1 MKTYGTLR
9 HTERSAGRTAFEV
22 AAEPHVMM
30 RLKRI
35 FPRARQIRSGSLL
48 LSDTPDVARD
58 LEWVLTRW
66 PLEQDFDAA
75 VALRMRADRH
85 RKTEQDVAHVLGGGQ
100 GRLALCRDPARPAR
114 PYQQTAADLLLTTR
128 QLLLADEVGLGK
140 TQTAVLTML
149 DPDALPAVVVCLTHL
164 PKQWCRE
171 IHTVAPWLTTHIA
184 TRRDP
189 YFVDDDVLVL
199 PYSKL
204 AGWADHLAAA
214 DIGVVVFDEVQ
225 EIRRHDSLKYDAA
238 ARVAAR
244 ARYRLG
250 LSATPIYN
258 YGGEA
263 HNIFQ
268 VLAPGL
274 LGERE
279 EFIREWGGATH
290 SSGQVSVADPNA
302 LGTYLRDQGVMLRRT
317 RADVGRELPDVVRVT
332 HTVDADPNAL
342 EEVAV
347 EVEHLAR
354 TLLEGPNK
362 ERFAAAGEMDWKLR
376 RATGI
381 AKAPHVAAFVR
392 MLLDSEPAVVLFGW
406 HREVYE
412 RWGKHLAEFNP
423 RLYTGTESPAQK
435 DASVRAFLD
444 GTCRVLLVS
453 LRAGAGLDG
462 LQQAARVCV
471 FGELDWSPGIHHQ
484 CEGRLNR
491 DGQSD
496 PVVSYF
502 LVSDAGSDPTVAEV
516 LDLKRG
522 QSEPLVDPG
531 RTPLGTA
538 DNSTDRMQ
546 RLAAAFLARRGESLP
561 VDLAD
566 LAFDEQ
572 FEAAQPLFFWP
583 EPNDN
588 DDLSNGRS

>member
-1 MKTYGTLR
+1 MRTYGTLR
-9 HTERSAGRTAFEV
+9 HTERTAGRTAFEV
-22 AAEPHVMM
+22 KAEPHVMM

-35 FPRARQIRSGSLL
+35 FPRATQARTGSLV

-75 VALRMRADRH
+75 VALRTRADRH
-85 RKTEQDVAHVLGGGQ
+85 RKTEDDVARVLGGGQ

-128 QLLLADEVGLGK
+128 QLLVADEVGLGK

-171 IHTVAPWLTTHIA
+171 IDAVAPWLRTHIA

-204 AGWADHLAAA
+204 SGWADHLAAA

-238 ARVAAR
+238 ARVARR

-279 EFIREWGGATH
+279 EFIRECGGA
-290 SSGQVSVADPNA
+290 
-302 LGTYLRDQGVMLRRT
+302 
-317 RADVGRELPDVVRVT
+317 
-332 HTVDADPNAL
+332 
-342 EEVAV
+342 
-347 EVEHLAR
+347 
-354 TLLEGPNK
+354 
-362 ERFAAAGEMDWKLR
+362 
-376 RATGI
+376 
-381 AKAPHVAAFVR
+381 
-392 MLLDSEPAVVLFGW
+392 
-406 HREVYE
+406 
-412 RWGKHLAEFNP
+412 
-423 RLYTGTESPAQK
+423 
-435 DASVRAFLD
+435 
-444 GTCRVLLVS
+444 
-453 LRAGAGLDG
+453 
-462 LQQAARVCV
+462 
-471 FGELDWSPGIHHQ
+471 
-484 CEGRLNR
+484 
-491 DGQSD
+491 
-496 PVVSYF
+496 
-502 LVSDAGSDPTVAEV
+502 
-516 LDLKRG
+516 
-522 QSEPLVDPG
+522 
-531 RTPLGTA
+531 
-538 DNSTDRMQ
+538 
-546 RLAAAFLARRGESLP
+546 
-561 VDLAD
+561 
-566 LAFDEQ
+566 
-572 FEAAQPLFFWP
+572 
-583 EPNDN
+583 
-588 DDLSNGRS
+588 